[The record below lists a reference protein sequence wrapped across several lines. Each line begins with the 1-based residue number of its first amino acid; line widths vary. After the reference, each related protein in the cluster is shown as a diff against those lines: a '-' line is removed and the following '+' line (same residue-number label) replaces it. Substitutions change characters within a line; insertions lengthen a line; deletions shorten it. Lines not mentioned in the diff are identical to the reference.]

1 MRMKKITILLSV
13 LACLIGGCANRQ
25 NNNDKQ
31 GESENLRIGG
41 ADSTTQLSVTDHPEM
56 DSDTIIYELPQC
68 RLWKTEELPAEYK
81 GKPIEM
87 WTEYKTY
94 WEDVAVIN
102 VFVTNP
108 TDIPLDFGRRWNLY
122 VWKDEK
128 YDIPELKVPYLMW
141 EEDLFISKEAPLLYC
156 FRFPVGEYY
165 HLPKG
170 KYRIT
175 KAFGQNG
182 KKIELHADF
191 EVKS

>member
-1 MRMKKITILLSV
+1 MRTKKITILLSV

-25 NNNDKQ
+25 NNHDKQ

-41 ADSTTQLSVTDHPEM
+41 ADSTTQLSVTDNLEM
-56 DSDTIIYELPQC
+56 DSDTLIYELPQC
-68 RLWKTEELPAEYK
+68 QLWKTEELLAEYK

-94 WEDVAVIN
+94 REDVAVIN

-128 YDIPELKVPYLMW
+128 YDTPELKVPYLMW

-156 FRFPVGEYY
+156 FRFSRR
-165 HLPKG
+165 
-170 KYRIT
+170 RILSS
-175 KAFGQNG
+175 AQREIPYN
-182 KKIELHADF
+182 
-191 EVKS
+191 

>member
-1 MRMKKITILLSV
+1 MRTKKITILLSV
-13 LACLIGGCANRQ
+13 LACFIGGCANRQ

-31 GESENLRIGG
+31 EKSENLRIGG
-41 ADSTTQLSVTDHPEM
+41 ADSATQLSVTDNPEA

-68 RLWKTEELPAEYK
+68 QLWKTKELPAEYK

-94 WEDVAVIN
+94 WEDAAVIN

-108 TDIPLDFGRRWNLY
+108 TDIPFDFGRKWNLS

-128 YDIPELKVPYLMW
+128 YDVPEMKVPYLMW
-141 EEDLFISKEAPLLYC
+141 EDDLFVSDKAPLLYC
-156 FRFPVGEYY
+156 FRFPIGNYY

-170 KYRIT
+170 KYRIAKT
-175 KAFGQNG
+175 FGQNG

-191 EVKS
+191 EVK